1 LSIDSKLTDA
11 ATDVDD
17 DDFESNSS
25 SRFLS
30 FKRDFFEV
38 VGCLQNV

>member
-1 LSIDSKLTDA
+1 MSIDSKLT
-11 ATDVDD
+11 ATDVDDD